1 MYILNE
7 TYLQQFSVN
16 KKFDFKE
23 TDTKPQRFF
32 LILCHVL
39 IWIIRRQDAIFI
51 ENKEDKTIQKMLKVC
66 AGQKNVTGARAS
78 Q

>member
-1 MYILNE
+1 MKLIYNNLAWTKSLILKKQILNRN
-7 TYLQQFSVN
+7 V
-16 KKFDFKE
+16 
-23 TDTKPQRFF
+23 FF

-51 ENKEDKTIQKMLKVC
+51 ENIEDKTIQKMLKVC

>member
-1 MYILNE
+1 MKLIYNNLAWTESLILKKQILNRN
-7 TYLQQFSVN
+7 V
-16 KKFDFKE
+16 
-23 TDTKPQRFF
+23 FF
-32 LILCHVL
+32 LIMCHVL

>member
-1 MYILNE
+1 MKLIYNNLAWTKSLILKKQILNRN
-7 TYLQQFSVN
+7 V
-16 KKFDFKE
+16 
-23 TDTKPQRFF
+23 FF